1 MKFGKIIGTFAPL
14 AGLALAAALSGC
26 DAKIDF
32 DGKDM
37 RFNGKE
43 GKTLA
48 ELDLTGAPPSEL
60 ALLGPDEV
68 QVTLGDKLAITVD
81 GDAAAQAA
89 VRFVRDGDT
98 LGIMRGRSD
107 SAKADGHAIVRITM
121 PAPREVTMLGSGR
134 IATPSMAAN
143 AKVVVAGSGEIDG
156 GAASGD
162 SLEVTIPGSGEFRT
176 NGSVRSLEL
185 TVLGS
190 GSAIMDALKVE
201 KAKITMAGSGDAAFA
216 SDGEVE
222 ATIVGSGEVRVIG
235 RARCKISAVGSG
247 RLVCENGTTSSDP
260 NSDQPEPPATPASA
274 TK

>member
-1 MKFGKIIGTFAPL
+1 MKFGKIIGGFAPL

-43 GKTLA
+43 GKKLA

-68 QVTLGDKLAITVD
+68 QITLGDKLAITVD
-81 GDAAAQAA
+81 GDAAAKDSI
-89 VRFVRDGDT
+89 RFARDGDT
-98 LGIMRGRSD
+98 LGILRDRST
-107 SAKADGHAIVRITM
+107 SGKADGRAVVRITM

-134 IATPSMAAN
+134 IVTPAMAAN

-176 NGSVRSLEL
+176 NGTVRSLEL

-190 GSAIMDALKVE
+190 GSARMDALKVQT
-201 KAKITMAGSGDAAFA
+201 AKVTVAGSGDAAFA

-260 NSDQPEPPATPASA
+260 APDQPEPPVTPAPER
-274 TK
+274 K

>member
-1 MKFGKIIGTFAPL
+1 MKFGKIIGAFAPL

-26 DAKIDF
+26 DTKIDF

-43 GKTLA
+43 GKKLA
-48 ELDLTGAPPSEL
+48 ELDMTGAPPSEL

-81 GDAAAQAA
+81 GDAAAKDSI
-89 VRFVRDGDT
+89 RFARDGET
-98 LGIMRGRSD
+98 LGILRDRST
-107 SAKADGHAIVRITM
+107 SAKADGRAVVRITM
-121 PAPREVTMLGSGR
+121 PAPREVIMLGSGR
-134 IATPSMAAN
+134 IVTPAMAAN

-190 GSAIMDALKVE
+190 GSAQMDALKVE

-260 NSDQPEPPATPASA
+260 SQDQPEPPVTPAPES
-274 TK
+274 K